1 MRIPSVH
8 ELKEKLAKLYPYYPS
23 SYFTEPARKASQAL
37 KEKFLKG
44 ELKELSEE
52 ALIDLLKKVF
62 EEYERYTLRRV
73 INATGV
79 IVHTNLGRAPLPSEA
94 IERLIEIARYYSNL
108 EYNLLEGKRG
118 SRYSHVEELLKELT
132 GAEAA
137 LVVNNNASAVL
148 ITLNTLANG
157 REVIVSR
164 GELVEIG
171 GSFRIPEVMKWAGCI
186 LKEVGTTNKTYLFD
200 YENAIT
206 ENTALLLKVHKS
218 NYAIVGFTKEVSTEE
233 LVALGKKRGIPVME
247 DLGSGCLVDFSKYGL
262 MKEPTVQEVLKAGV
276 DVVTFSGDKL
286 LGGPQAGII
295 LGKKEIIEKIR
306 KNPLNRAIRIDKLT
320 LAALEATLKL
330 YRDENLAIEKIPVL
344 KMILTKQETL
354 KRKANK
360 LLKAIK
366 ELNLPRAKVYL
377 IPTVAK
383 TGGGALPLLNIP
395 SYGVALEIDGFS
407 PQELQKKLRNNEP
420 PIIAIT
426 EEKAIVFE
434 VRTLFD
440 EDIPIIKEALQRLK
454 DVLPI
459 TS

>member
-8 ELKEKLAKLYPYYPS
+8 ELKEKLAKLYPNYPF
-23 SYFTEPARKASQAL
+23 SYFTEPARRISQVL
-37 KEKFLKG
+37 KERFLKG
-44 ELKELSEE
+44 ELKELSEK

-94 IERLIEIARYYSNL
+94 IEHLIEIARYYSNL

-118 SRYSHVEELLKELT
+118 SRYSHVEELIKELT

-148 ITLNTLANG
+148 ISLNTLAYG
-157 REVIVSR
+157 REVVVSR

-395 SYGVALEIDGFS
+395 SYGVALEIEGFS
-407 PQELQKKLRNNEP
+407 PQELQKKLRKNEP

-454 DVLPI
+454 DALPI

>member
-8 ELKEKLAKLYPYYPS
+8 ELKEKLAKLYPNYPF
-23 SYFTEPARKASQAL
+23 SYFTEPARRISQVL
-37 KEKFLKG
+37 KERFLKG

-94 IERLIEIARYYSNL
+94 IEHLIEIARYYSNL

-186 LKEVGTTNKTYLFD
+186 LKEVGTTNKTHLFD

-344 KMILTKQETL
+344 KMILTKKETL
-354 KRKANK
+354 KRKANR
-360 LLKAIK
+360 LFKAIK
-366 ELNLPRAKVYL
+366 ELNLPKAKVYL

-395 SYGVALEIDGFS
+395 SYGVALEIEGVS
-407 PQELQKKLRNNEP
+407 PQELQKKLRKNEP

-454 DVLPI
+454 DALPI